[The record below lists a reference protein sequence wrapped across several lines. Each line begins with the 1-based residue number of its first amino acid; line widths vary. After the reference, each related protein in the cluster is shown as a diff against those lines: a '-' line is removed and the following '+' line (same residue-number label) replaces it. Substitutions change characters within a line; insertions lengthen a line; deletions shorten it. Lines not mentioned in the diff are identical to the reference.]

1 MSEAAGAEGMTENR
15 LQLWIIDILKLHLL
29 RSALGKRRYVLEDL
43 ANAVGPAVFLRK
55 SVHDR

>member
-1 MSEAAGAEGMTENR
+1 MTENR
-15 LQLWIIDILKLHLL
+15 LQLRIIDILKLHLL

-43 ANAVGPAVFLRK
+43 ANVVGPAFLRQQRDLFFAK